1 MEKDNNKFNTIT
13 MKPSRDLKMDDII
26 DGYNAWLAK
35 YMRVEKKISEEI
47 HNKIKEYLRNNKN
60 KFFDLYYDD
69 EGLAKERLRDRIYDI
84 INDLYG
90 FTYAYDIYYLNEENI
105 FEYMLRDKYDVEFDK
120 PLVHLTY
127 TDDGERKYHLLVIR
141 KMYETK
147 PTPYEFDQMM
157 FTNLISLTSI
167 DRYGNTLVSVNNF
180 ISCLYIIDMFD
191 LSSEKRFVKEGRLN
205 ALLDKRVSDSKK
217 SEHYHILLDS
227 FARLLS
233 KKLNN
238 PRVYTNMRY
247 KLLPKE
253 DGNVQPCVIFDI
265 NGENN

>member
-1 MEKDNNKFNTIT
+1 MELDNKKFNTPT

-26 DGYNAWLAK
+26 EGYNTWNAK
-35 YMRVEKKISEEI
+35 YMRTAKKIFEEI
-47 HNKIKEYLRNNKN
+47 NNKIKDYLRNNKN

-69 EGLAKERLRDRIYDI
+69 EGLAQKRLSDRLYNI

-90 FTYAYDIYYLNEENI
+90 FEYAFDVYKLDEKNV
-105 FEYMLRDKYDVEFDK
+105 FDYMLRDKYDVEFKK
-120 PLVHLTY
+120 PLVHLRD
-127 TDDGERKYHLLVIR
+127 TDEAYRKHELVIIR

-147 PTPYEFDQMM
+147 STPYEYDQMM
-157 FTNLISLTSI
+157 FTNLISLISM
-167 DRYGNTLVSVNNF
+167 DRYGNTLVSLNNF

-205 ALLDKRVSDSKK
+205 AMLDKRISDSKK
-217 SEHYHILLDS
+217 SEHYHVLLDS

-238 PRVYTNMRY
+238 PRVYTNMTY

-265 NGENN
+265 NREK